1 MTHSTLS
8 KPLSQRILSLF
19 QWSIGCLALLVGTTM
34 LTGCNGSK
42 AFVKRAKKMEEA
54 GMMPQAADLYYTAV
68 MKKSTNVDAVIGL
81 QRTGQVVLGQHIA
94 KFDEGVARNDRE
106 LAIGAWADA
115 EAWLNKCAGVGV
127 ALVFPEAKRAAY
139 ESVKNAHLDATYRQ
153 ANILL
158 EQEQFAEAQLEFDA
172 ILALDPNYQDSRELR
187 NVAYCEPRYREGVQA
202 QKSELFRTAHRHF
215 SDLLGTDATYKD
227 AQQRLNDV
235 LEDGRFTLA
244 LVEFKNATTRPN
256 VEVKMQS
263 LVEQSLMGS
272 TDPFLK
278 VVDRESLML
287 ILQEQQMGMSGLTST
302 GDVEIGNLLGAKAL
316 LKATV
321 TMHAHNQSPLKKST
335 KTGHQRYRV
344 ERVNEE
350 GKKYYETK
358 YRPVPYRSYEQTA
371 DLTMTVSFKFIS
383 TVTGEVLQ
391 TQTVDA
397 STSDAIEYIEF
408 EGERNSFFLSE
419 NNGSPWT
426 NSRGRKQR
434 DELLAARQQIRS
446 ADIMTEEVGTK
457 LASQIRALVESQLR
471 AVIQ

>member
-8 KPLSQRILSLF
+8 KPNSQRILTLF
-19 QWSIGCLALLVGTTM
+19 QWSMGCLALLLTTTM

-115 EAWLNKCAGVGV
+115 EAWQNKCADVGA
-127 ALVFPEAKRAAY
+127 ALVFPEAKRSTY
-139 ESVKNAHLDATYRQ
+139 ESVKNAHLDATYQQ

-172 ILALDPNYQDSRELR
+172 ILALDPNYQDAQDLR
-187 NVAYCEPRYREGVQA
+187 TVAYCEPRYREGVQA
-202 QKSELFRTAHRHF
+202 QKSELYRTAHRHF

-287 ILQEQQMGMSGLTST
+287 IMQEQQMGLSGLTST

-335 KTGHQRYRV
+335 KTGHQRFRV

-383 TVTGEVLQ
+383 TETGEVLQ

-397 STSDAIEYIEF
+397 STSDVIEYIEF
-408 EGERNSFFLSE
+408 EGERNSFFLSDK
-419 NNGSPWT
+419 GSPWT

-434 DELLAARQQIRS
+434 NELLAGRQQIRS
-446 ADIMTEEVGTK
+446 ADVMTEEVGTK
-457 LASQIRALVESQLR
+457 LASQIQALVESQLR